1 MRIKTSMNSKE
12 FKTKGEWNYNPTLTV
27 PDHTLSIRQILERH
41 SRGLPLE
48 GWRTPIWDGEDNEL
62 PDIRTLDLAERQ
74 ELAELYQQELN
85 NYNKKSTN
93 VDKVENNERVD
104 EIESI
109 SGEPTTD
116 L

>member
-1 MRIKTSMNSKE
+1 MRIKNSMNASE
-12 FKTKGEWNYNPTLTV
+12 FEKNYEHNYSPSMTI
-27 PDHTLSIRQILERH
+27 PDQTLSIRQILERH
-41 SRGLPLE
+41 SRGLPIE
-48 GWRTPIWDGEDNEL
+48 GWKVPIWDGEDNDL

-74 ELAELYQQELN
+74 ELAHLYAQELQ
-85 NYNKKSTN
+85 NYNNISTN

-109 SGEPTTD
+109 SSEPSND

>member
-1 MRIKTSMNSKE
+1 MNAKTFEKSYE
-12 FKTKGEWNYNPTLTV
+12 HNYGPSLTI
-27 PDHTLSIRQILERH
+27 PDQTLSIRQILERH
-41 SRGLPLE
+41 SRGLPLD
-48 GWRTPIWDGEDNEL
+48 GWKVPIWDGEDNDL

-74 ELAELYQQELN
+74 ELAHLYQQELN
-85 NYNKKSTN
+85 NYNKSTN

-109 SGEPTTD
+109 SGEPSTD